1 MNAKKLFLLTFVLL
15 LALLTLSACGDASQK
30 SNFPTGKFVTP
41 DSTLSGLY
49 FRDDGTWYAF
59 YYGEHLAEGT
69 YSVKGDKYT
78 EKTNTGG
85 CSAPISFQY
94 TFDGTYLKFQYI
106 GDPAK
111 DDCEGRRNA
120 FNNTTYVLSK

>member
-1 MNAKKLFLLTFVLL
+1 MNAKKLSLLVLGLL
-15 LALLTLSACGDASQK
+15 LALLTLSACGESSQET
-30 SNFPTGKFVTP
+30 NFPVGKFVTP
-41 DSTLSGLY
+41 GSTFSGLY
-49 FRDDGTWYAF
+49 FGDDGTWYAF
-59 YYGEHLAEGT
+59 DYGEHLAEGT
-69 YSVKGDKYT
+69 YTIKGDTYT
-78 EKTNTGG
+78 EKTNNAG
-85 CSAPISFQY
+85 CSAPISFHY